1 MASVATASLNHA
13 IGLYLA
19 DPLLIDAAQAAMT
32 GVNRIMMFLSS
43 ALIGFGQGFQPVCGF
58 NYGARRY
65 DRVLRAFW
73 YCVRVAAVA
82 LCCIAALFFF
92 FAGPITN
99 LVAGAS
105 KEALDI
111 AAFTFRAQLVAFP
124 LSAWVVLLNMMLQN
138 IGITG
143 KATLLALARQGLAF
157 IPLVLLLPGL
167 MQLLGLAP
175 LLGIELVQAAADC
188 VAFLIAIP
196 VGVSELRKLESL
208 RSAEQL

>member
-1 MASVATASLNHA
+1 MTGSIYIKSDVTLHIEAGSRILGSLNPWDYVRDVDA
-13 IGLYLA
+13 KWTS
-19 DPLLIDAAQAAMT
+19 LIFSIRQ
-32 GVNRIMMFLSS
+32 
-43 ALIGFGQGFQPVCGF
+43 
-58 NYGARRY
+58 
-65 DRVLRAFW
+65 
-73 YCVRVAAVA
+73 
-82 LCCIAALFFF
+82 
-92 FAGPITN
+92 
-99 LVAGAS
+99 
-105 KEALDI
+105 K
-111 AAFTFRAQLVAFP
+111 
-124 LSAWVVLLNMMLQN
+124 N